1 MAKKVGGGG
10 AIMQPY
16 DENGEYDFNGS
27 EPVERNKNF
36 TPKTKASNN
45 NITQDISLTNKIKT
59 PQFVKTRKEAE
70 DYLTNKLG
78 LKVDTSVRN
87 IDDELFVS
95 NANKLIELDL
105 NYNAISTF
113 DSVTISSNYAKAIA
127 SVSNSSGCE
136 VYNLN
141 FSTKYYNDKQKYIDS
156 IIKDRDIGR
165 TVDFSDD
172 YAEYA
177 VLTHE
182 YGHII
187 QNSLLK
193 KQGFL
198 QRVKD
203 IIADNQSKYNI
214 IDAVKKS
221 KQQVRKEKREICT
234 QIKKDILAIAD
245 RISKEEGLEIKM
257 STYGSDASMPGEF
270 FAEAFLNSQGGKP
283 NAIGKA
289 ILEYLKTGV
298 K

>member
-1 MAKKVGGGG
+1 
-10 AIMQPY
+10 MQPY
-16 DENGEYDFNGS
+16 DKDGEYDVVGA
-27 EPVERNKNF
+27 EPAERNKNF
-36 TPKTKASNN
+36 TPKTKTVNN
-45 NITQDISLTNKIKT
+45 NIKQNISSTNKTKT
-59 PQFVKTRKEAE
+59 PEFVKTRKEAE

-78 LKVDTSVRN
+78 LKVNASVSN
-87 IDDELFVS
+87 IDDELFVANS
-95 NANKLIELDL
+95 NKLIELDL
-105 NYNAISTF
+105 NYNAISMF
-113 DSVTISSNYAKAIA
+113 DNVTISSNYEKSFA

-141 FSTKYYNDKQKYIDS
+141 LSTKYYKDKQNYIDS
-156 IIKDRDIGR
+156 IIEDRNKGGIM
-165 TVDFSDD
+165 DFSDD

-177 VLTHE
+177 ALTHE

-203 IIADNQSKYNI
+203 IIAENNSKYNI
-214 IDAVKKS
+214 IKAVEKS
-221 KQQVRKEKREICT
+221 KEQVRKEKKKIYD
-234 QIKKDILAIAD
+234 QMKKDILKIAG

-257 STYGSDASMPGEF
+257 STYGSNESKPGEF

-289 ILEYLKTGV
+289 ILEYLKKGV